1 MWAPRKNPEN
11 SAVSVRSAVKRAA
24 SHPPENVGAPLV
36 GAQGMY
42 PMAAIQFE
50 KITLSNGL
58 DVILH
63 EDHSIPLVAVN
74 VWYHVG
80 SKDEEVG
87 RTGFAHLFEHIMF
100 EGSKHHNSSHF
111 EPLQKVGANLNGSTT
126 TDRTNYWEDVP
137 SNYLELALWLEAD
150 RMGFLLDAVDQQR
163 FDIQRDVVKN
173 ERRQSYENRPYGMA
187 FGQIQEALFPLPHPY
202 NWMTIGSQED
212 LDAATLDDVKGFFRR
227 YYSPSNGSLAVAG
240 DFQREH
246 AVELIN
252 RYFGDLPPGPP
263 LARKG
268 RRDSALGGRVELE
281 MRDKVSLPRL
291 YVAWPA
297 PADMDE
303 DDAPVDILQGVLSDG
318 LSSRLHRSLVY
329 DKQIAQSASVRYHS
343 AEIAGQF
350 VVQITAAEGH
360 NLDEIEEALEAELAK
375 LRTEPPTEEEIA
387 RIKNHVEA
395 SHYRQ
400 LSRIGGFGGRADQL
414 NHFNIMGGDPDMVNT
429 SLDRYLAV
437 QREDVIRVSETLF
450 DHRQVRLRVM
460 PEAPLKPT
468 VSGVDRWVMPQAAPE
483 PVFTPPTPVRHRLSN
498 GMGVTVVERR
508 GQPIVTFALVFGAG
522 ATADPQALPG
532 LTSFTAQM
540 ITEGTESRSSQ
551 DIAAAFEF
559 MGARIN
565 SDARREYTL
574 LSTETL
580 SKHWST
586 ALELVADLVKRPTFP
601 EHELERVRREH
612 LTDLRRGKDDPTG
625 VAERLMSGLVF
636 SPSSGYGH
644 YVVGT
649 EASTAK
655 LGRQD
660 LRDLFERTY
669 VPAQATLIVVGDV
682 ALDEV
687 IKQAEAHFSDWSGNN
702 GIATPTAS
710 DSDSLT
716 ADAAIYLVDHPGAA
730 QSVIR
735 ALQPTIPRQH
745 PDYFGLTMV
754 NYVFGG
760 QFSARLNQNLRED
773 KGYSYG
779 YHSSINWYRGP
790 SLMASGG
797 SVQTAVTKE
806 ALQETLREFHEIQTT
821 RLITNEELEAARGGI
836 LQGYPASFERS
847 ASVLNHLI
855 QMLVFDLPDDYFH
868 AVPPSIKAVTLED
881 AHRVAAQRLLP
892 GNLQVLVVG
901 DRETVEPGLQELD
914 LPIVLLDPDGARI
927 S

>member
-1 MWAPRKNPEN
+1 
-11 SAVSVRSAVKRAA
+11 
-24 SHPPENVGAPLV
+24 
-36 GAQGMY
+36 
-42 PMAAIQFE
+42 MAAIQSE

-212 LDAATLDDVKGFFRR
+212 LDAATLDDVKSFFRR

-246 AVELIN
+246 AVGLIN

-263 LARKG
+263 LPRKG

-350 VVQITAAEGH
+350 VVQVTAAEGR
-360 NLDEIEEALEAELAK
+360 NLDEIEEALEAELAR

-414 NHFNIMGGDPDMVNT
+414 NHFNIIGGDPDMVNT

-437 QREDVIRVSETLF
+437 QREDVIRVSETLL

-483 PVFTPPTPVRHRLSN
+483 PAFTPPTPVRHRLSN

-508 GQPIVTFALVFGAG
+508 EQPIVTFALVLRTG

-540 ITEGTESRSSQ
+540 ITEGTGSRSSQ

-636 SPSSGYGH
+636 APSSGYGH
-644 YVVGT
+644 YVLGT

-682 ALDEV
+682 VLDEV
-687 IKQAEAHFSDWSGNN
+687 IKHAEAHFNDWSGNN
-702 GIATPTAS
+702 GIASPVAS
-710 DSDSLT
+710 NADSLT
-716 ADAAIYLVDHPGAA
+716 ADAQSVIPAQAGIYLVDHPGAA

-735 ALQPTIPRQH
+735 TLQPTIPRQH
-745 PDYFGLTMV
+745 PDYFGLTLV

-779 YHSSINWYRGP
+779 YHSSINWHRGP
-790 SLMASGG
+790 SLMAAGG

-806 ALQETLREFHEIQTT
+806 ALQETLREFNEIQTT

-868 AVPPSIKAVTLED
+868 TVPPSVNAVTLED
-881 AHRVAAQRLLP
+881 ARRVAAQRLLP
-892 GNLQVLVVG
+892 AHLQVLVVG

-914 LPIVLLDPDGARI
+914 LPVVLLDPDGARI

>member
-1 MWAPRKNPEN
+1 
-11 SAVSVRSAVKRAA
+11 
-24 SHPPENVGAPLV
+24 
-36 GAQGMY
+36 
-42 PMAAIQFE
+42 MAAIQSE

-111 EPLQKVGANLNGSTT
+111 EPLQKIGANLNGSTT

-202 NWMTIGSQED
+202 NWMTIGPQED
-212 LDAATLDDVKGFFRR
+212 LDAATLDDVKDFFRR

-246 AVELIN
+246 ALELIN

-329 DKQIAQSASVRYHS
+329 DQQIAQSASVRYHA
-343 AEIAGQF
+343 AEISGQF
-350 VVQITAAEGH
+350 VVQVTAAEGR
-360 NLDEIEEALEAELAK
+360 NLDEIEAALEAELDR
-375 LRTEPPTEEEIA
+375 LRTEPPTEEEIL
-387 RIKNHVEA
+387 RVKNRVEA
-395 SHYRQ
+395 SHHRQ

-414 NHFNIMGGDPDMVNT
+414 NHFNVMGGDPDMVNT

-437 QREDVIRVSETLF
+437 QREDVVRVSQTLLG
-450 DHRQVRLRVM
+450 DSQVRLRVL

-540 ITEGTESRSSQ
+540 ITEGTKSRSSQ
-551 DIAAAFEF
+551 EIAEAFEF
-559 MGARIN
+559 IGARIN
-565 SDARREYTL
+565 SDSRREYTL

-612 LTDLRRGKDDPTG
+612 LTDLRRGKDDPTV
-625 VAERLMSGLVF
+625 VAERLMARLVF
-636 SPSSGYGH
+636 PPDSGYGH
-644 YVVGT
+644 YVLGT

-660 LRDLFERTY
+660 LQDLFKRTY
-669 VPAQATLIVVGDV
+669 IPAQATLIVVGDV
-682 ALDEV
+682 VLDEV
-687 IKQAEAHFSDWSGNN
+687 IKQAEAHFSDWSSPFHN
-702 GIATPTAS
+702 GAATPTALG
-710 DSDSLT
+710 SDSLT
-716 ADAAIYLVDHPGAA
+716 ADATDNPTTPATQSVIPATQHVIPAQAGIYLVDHPRAA

-745 PDYFGLTMV
+745 ADYFGMTLV

-821 RLITNEELEAARGGI
+821 RLITSEELEAARGGI

-847 ASVLNHLI
+847 AMVLNHLI

-868 AVPPSIKAVTLED
+868 TVAPSIKAVTLEG
-881 AHRVAAQRLLP
+881 ARRVAAERLLP
-892 GNLQVLVVG
+892 NNLQVLVVG
-901 DRETVEPGLQELD
+901 DCQTIEPGLRELD

-927 S
+927 G

>member
-1 MWAPRKNPEN
+1 
-11 SAVSVRSAVKRAA
+11 
-24 SHPPENVGAPLV
+24 
-36 GAQGMY
+36 
-42 PMAAIQFE
+42 MAAIQFE

-212 LDAATLDDVKGFFRR
+212 LDAATLDDVKDFFRR